1 MVILT
6 LSKNNPIESAKEARF
21 KEDVRTFQDELAFA
35 VSKENTDNG
44 GHRDTKISTSDF
56 DEIKE
61 YIPSFSKKYKEKLI
75 IQDDELRYTKLLDE
89 KEKEY
94 AQKLNINKNKENF
107 LPDEYKQ
114 VEYIESTGTQYID
127 IDVIPY
133 KNFKAEV
140 NFKTKKKIGEQ
151 YIVSSRKSVTSNDR
165 FYLSAIN
172 SNGVIDGIGYNNY
185 KEGTIHV
192 TEDTEY
198 YIVSDYTDGYQKVI
212 CNGSLTNES
221 NYNASDTAP
230 WSTTIYLFTRGVTKD
245 FKAEILLYNCKLEID
260 GELVRNFIPCYSI
273 TTVTNADEESVPSNT
288 VGLYDIVEGKFY
300 TNQGTGTFLKGKD
313 VNLL

>member
-1 MVILT
+1 MIVLIITIIVVIILAVIVILT

-35 VSKENTDNG
+35 VSKEYTDNG

-127 IDVIPY
+127 TKIAG
-133 KNFKAEV
+133 NSV
-140 NFKTKKKIGEQ
+140 NELYCGLD
-151 YIVSSRKSVTSNDR
+151 IVKMVNGNWANIMSANLD
-165 FYLSAIN
+165 YLSLGTNERITSVYTRVNWNYNYAATI
-172 SNGVIDGIGYNNY
+172 SNGVCNDFIINKNNVMCNGEIVQTYNVDKLNGNSSGKIFLFNNNY
-185 KEGTIHV
+185 YGRIKKEV
-192 TEDTEY
+192 F
-198 YIVSDYTDGYQKVI
+198 
-212 CNGSLTNES
+212 
-221 NYNASDTAP
+221 
-230 WSTTIYLFTRGVTKD
+230 IYDK
-245 FKAEILLYNCKLEID
+245 
-260 GELVRNFIPCYSI
+260 
-273 TTVTNADEESVPSNT
+273 
-288 VGLYDIVEGKFY
+288 
-300 TNQGTGTFLKGKD
+300 
-313 VNLL
+313 